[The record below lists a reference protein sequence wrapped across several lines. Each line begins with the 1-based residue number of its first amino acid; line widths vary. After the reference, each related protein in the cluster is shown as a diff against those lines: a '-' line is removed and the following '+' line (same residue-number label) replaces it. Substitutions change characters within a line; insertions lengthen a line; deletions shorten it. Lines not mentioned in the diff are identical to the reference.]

1 MQINGGNKLGT
12 TLFQDKHTAY
22 QQLIARVRAS
32 YPAYQESTEYEK
44 SQLVWCSD
52 CTQEIN
58 LWSYWQ
64 GSLDAKIILVGQD
77 WGCPYDKTSL
87 PTMTQIQKA
96 NNGDIYDYLSE
107 NPSRTDHHLI
117 TLFSA
122 ALNKKITLPCNDLFF
137 TNFVLGYRTHGTSGN
152 YQKEW
157 AEHDSA
163 FFKELVEIIKPK
175 VILCLGKA
183 TFRAVLTSLAPDQKP
198 RIGGYNKYIESSRN
212 PISVATSSGMNIA
225 VFALAHCGVMGTL
238 NRNGKKNLDLDQQIA
253 DWKRISLYL

>member
-1 MQINGGNKLGT
+1 MQIIGGIKLDT
-12 TLFQDKHTAY
+12 TLFQDKRAAY

-32 YPAYQESTEYEK
+32 YPAYQESTKYEK
-44 SQLVWCSD
+44 SQLVWCKD

-117 TLFSA
+117 TLFST

-137 TNFVLGYRTHGTSGN
+137 TNFVLGYRPHGTSGN

-183 TFRAVLTSLAPDQKP
+183 TFRAVLTSLAPDQKL

-212 PISVATSSGMNIA
+212 PVIVATPSGTNIA

-238 NRNGKKNLDLDQQIA
+238 NRNGKKNLGLDQQIA

>member
-1 MQINGGNKLGT
+1 MDT

-44 SQLVWCSD
+44 SQLVWCKD
-52 CTQEIN
+52 CQQEIN

-96 NNGDIYDYLSE
+96 NNGGIYDYLSE

-137 TNFVLGYRTHGTSGN
+137 TNFVLGYRTRGTSGN

-183 TFRAVLTSLAPDQKP
+183 TFRAVLASLAPDWKP
-198 RIGGYNKYIESSRN
+198 RIGGYNKYIEGSRN
-212 PISVATSSGMNIA
+212 PVIVATPSGTNIA
-225 VFALAHCGVMGTL
+225 VFALAHCGVTGTL
-238 NRNGKKNLDLDQQIA
+238 NRNGKKTWALTS
-253 DWKRISLYL
+253 SLPTGKGFSYTSDS

>member
-1 MQINGGNKLGT
+1 MDT
-12 TLFQDKHTAY
+12 TLIQGKHAAY
-22 QQLIARVRAS
+22 QQLIARVQAS
-32 YPAYQESTEYEK
+32 YPAYHKATEYEK
-44 SQLVWCSD
+44 GQLVWCKD

-96 NNGDIYDYLSE
+96 NNGDVYDYLSE
-107 NPSRTDHHLI
+107 NPSRTDHNLI
-117 TLFSA
+117 TLFST
-122 ALNKKITLPCNDLFF
+122 ALNKKITTSCDDLFF

-163 FFKELVEIIKPK
+163 FFKELVEIIEPK

-183 TFRAVLTSLAPDQKP
+183 TFRAVLASLAPDQKP

-212 PISVATSSGMNIA
+212 PVIVTTPSEANIA

-238 NRNGKKNLDLDQQIA
+238 NRNGKKNLGLDQQIA
-253 DWKRISLYL
+253 DWERIFLYL

>member
-1 MQINGGNKLGT
+1 MEIQNKE
-12 TLFQDKHTAY
+12 TAY
-22 QQLIARVRAS
+22 RQFIERVRAS

-44 SQLVWCSD
+44 SQLVWCED
-52 CTQEIN
+52 CKQEIN

-64 GSLDAKIILVGQD
+64 GSLDAQIMLVGQD
-77 WGCPYDKTSL
+77 WGCPYNKTSL
-87 PTMTQIQKA
+87 PTMEQIHRA
-96 NNGDIYDYLSE
+96 NNGNTYDYLSQ
-107 NPSRTDHHLI
+107 NPSRTDQNLI
-117 TLFSA
+117 TLFLAS
-122 ALNKKITLPCNDLFF
+122 LNRTITEPCDDLFF

-163 FFKELVEIIKPK
+163 FFKELVEIIEPK

>member
-1 MQINGGNKLGT
+1 MDT
-12 TLFQDKHTAY
+12 TLFQDKHAAY

-32 YPAYQESTEYEK
+32 YPAYHEATEYEK
-44 SQLVWCSD
+44 GQLVWCKD

-64 GSLDAKIILVGQD
+64 GSLEAKIMLVGQD
-77 WGCPYDKTSL
+77 WGCPFDKVFL
-87 PTMTQIQKA
+87 PTMAQIQNANSGKA
-96 NNGDIYDYLSE
+96 YSYISDT
-107 NPSRTDHHLI
+107 PSQTDQNLI
-117 TLFSA
+117 KLFSE
-122 ALNKKITLPCNDLFF
+122 ALEKDITIPCDDLFF

-157 AEHDSA
+157 AEHDSV
-163 FFKELVEIIKPK
+163 FFKELVEIIEPK
-175 VILCLGKA
+175 IILCLGKA
-183 TFRAVLTSLAPDQKP
+183 TFRAVLTSLAPDQKL
-198 RIGGYNKYIESSRN
+198 RIGRYNKYIESSRN

-253 DWKRISLYL
+253 DWERIFLYL

>member
-1 MQINGGNKLGT
+1 MQIIGGIKLDT
-12 TLFQDKHTAY
+12 TLFQDKHAAY

-32 YPAYQESTEYEK
+32 YPAYHEATEYEK
-44 SQLVWCSD
+44 GQLVWCND
-52 CTQEIN
+52 CQQEIN

-64 GSLDAKIILVGQD
+64 DSLDAKIMLVGQD
-77 WGCPYDKTSL
+77 WGCPFDKVFL
-87 PTMTQIQKA
+87 PTMAQIQKA
-96 NNGDIYDYLSE
+96 NSGKAYSYISDT
-107 NPSRTDHHLI
+107 PSQTDQNLI
-117 TLFSA
+117 KLFSK
-122 ALNKKITLPCNDLFF
+122 ALGKDITIPCDDLFF

-157 AEHDSA
+157 AEHDSV
-163 FFKELVEIIKPK
+163 FFKELVEIIEPK

-183 TFRAVLTSLAPDQKP
+183 TFRAVLASLAPDWKP
-198 RIGGYNKYIESSRN
+198 RIGGYSKYIESSRN

>member
-1 MQINGGNKLGT
+1 MDT
-12 TLFQDKHTAY
+12 TSFQDKHAAY

-44 SQLVWCSD
+44 SQLVWCKD
-52 CTQEIN
+52 CKQEIN

-64 GSLDAKIILVGQD
+64 GSLDAKIMLVGQD

-87 PTMTQIQKA
+87 PTMAQIQKA

-107 NPSRTDHHLI
+107 NPSRTDHNLI
-117 TLFSA
+117 TLFYT
-122 ALNKKITLPCNDLFF
+122 ALNKKITLPCDDLFF

-157 AEHDSA
+157 AEHDRG
-163 FFKELVEIIKPK
+163 FFKELVEIIEPK

-183 TFRAVLTSLAPDQKP
+183 TFQVVLTSLAPDLKP
-198 RIGGYNKYIESSRN
+198 RIGRYNNYIEGSRN
-212 PISVATSSGMNIA
+212 PVAISIASGANIS
-225 VFALAHCGVMGTL
+225 VFALAHCGIMGTL
-238 NRNGKKNLDLDQQIA
+238 NRNGRKNLKLDQQIA
-253 DWKRISLYL
+253 DWKKVTHYL

>member
-1 MQINGGNKLGT
+1 MDT
-12 TLFQDKHTAY
+12 TSFQDKYTAY
-22 QQLIARVRAS
+22 QQLIARVQAS
-32 YPAYQESTEYEK
+32 YPAYHKATEYEK
-44 SQLVWCSD
+44 GQLVWCND
-52 CTQEIN
+52 CQQEIN

-64 GSLDAKIILVGQD
+64 DSLDAKIMLVGQD
-77 WGCPYDKTSL
+77 WGCPFDKTSL

-96 NNGDIYDYLSE
+96 NNGDVYDYLSE
-107 NPSRTDHHLI
+107 NPSRTDHNLI
-117 TLFSA
+117 TLFST
-122 ALNKKITLPCNDLFF
+122 ALNKKITTSCDDLFF

-163 FFKELVEIIKPK
+163 FFKELVEIIEPK

-183 TFRAVLTSLAPDQKP
+183 TFRAVLASLAPDQKP

-212 PISVATSSGMNIA
+212 PVIVTTPSEANIA

-238 NRNGKKNLDLDQQIA
+238 NRNGKKNLGLDQQIA
-253 DWKRISLYL
+253 DWERIFLYL

>member
-1 MQINGGNKLGT
+1 MDT
-12 TLFQDKHTAY
+12 TLFQGKHAAY
-22 QQLIARVRAS
+22 QQLIARVQAS
-32 YPAYQESTEYEK
+32 YPAYHKATEYEK
-44 SQLVWCSD
+44 GQLVWCND
-52 CTQEIN
+52 CQQEIN

-64 GSLDAKIILVGQD
+64 DSLDAKIMLVGQD
-77 WGCPYDKTSL
+77 WGCPFDKTSL

-96 NNGDIYDYLSE
+96 NNGDVYDYLSE
-107 NPSRTDHHLI
+107 NPSRTDHNLI
-117 TLFSA
+117 TLFST
-122 ALNKKITLPCNDLFF
+122 ALNKKITTSCDDLFF

-163 FFKELVEIIKPK
+163 FFKELVEIIEPK

-183 TFRAVLTSLAPDQKP
+183 TFRAVLASLAPDQKP

-212 PISVATSSGMNIA
+212 PVIVTTPSEANIA

-238 NRNGKKNLDLDQQIA
+238 NRNGKKNLGLDQQIA
-253 DWKRISLYL
+253 DWERIFLYL